1 MCFWH
6 VLDKDEGLQYDEEN
20 EVDQNVLMFWGG
32 IENSHCL
39 YIYPQP
45 QYMTYIV
52 STSRCMIYLDSAA

>member
-32 IENSHCL
+32 IENSH
-39 YIYPQP
+39 
-45 QYMTYIV
+45 
-52 STSRCMIYLDSAA
+52 